1 MKKIDQKDVIILKE
15 LSDNSNITIPK
26 LAKKTN
32 LNQSFIYSR
41 LNKLIKNKIIKQF
54 TIRIDNTV
62 FEHNVYAIIGVN
74 INTRKTSEV
83 IDNLKKYKEIIT
95 ISEVSGRFDLFI
107 RIACRN
113 LDQLHKI
120 IIKKIAL
127 IEGINNTETFI
138 ELEQTNL
145 DHKIILK

>member
-1 MKKIDQKDVIILKE
+1 MKKIDQKDIIILKE
-15 LSDNSNITIPK
+15 LSDNANISIPK

-41 LNKLIKNKIIKQF
+41 LDKLIKNKIIKQF

-95 ISEVSGRFDLFI
+95 ISEVSGRFDLLI

>member
-1 MKKIDQKDVIILKE
+1 M
-15 LSDNSNITIPK
+15 SNNGNSSSVEV
-26 LAKKTN
+26 
-32 LNQSFIYSR
+32 NQE
-41 LNKLIKNKIIKQF
+41 NG
-54 TIRIDNTV
+54 D
-62 FEHNVYAIIGVN
+62 VYAIVGVN

-95 ISEVSGRFDLFI
+95 ISEISGRFDLFI

-127 IEGINNTETFI
+127 IEGVNNTETFI